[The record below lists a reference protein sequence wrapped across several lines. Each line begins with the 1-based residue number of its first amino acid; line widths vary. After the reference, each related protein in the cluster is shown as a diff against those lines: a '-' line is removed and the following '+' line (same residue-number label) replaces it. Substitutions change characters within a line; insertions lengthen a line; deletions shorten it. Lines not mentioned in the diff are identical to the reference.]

1 MKWIFGYG
9 SLMWNPG
16 FKFELVL
23 KSTLMGWKRR
33 IIQPSTD
40 HRGTFSQPGRVA
52 TLVADDSGFCQGLIF
67 GVRDDSFDNV
77 KEYLDKRE
85 IDGYEMRGVDVDC
98 KLGITRCFTYMTIK
112 NENCFEDLSV
122 MRLAQQII
130 VAEGESGENIEY
142 FRMLE
147 TTLRKFNFIDK
158 HVAQIALELKKLL
171 KK

>member
-1 MKWIFGYG
+1 
-9 SLMWNPG
+9 
-16 FKFELVL
+16 
-23 KSTLMGWKRR
+23 
-33 IIQPSTD
+33 
-40 HRGTFSQPGRVA
+40 
-52 TLVADDSGFCQGLIF
+52 
-67 GVRDDSFDNV
+67 
-77 KEYLDKRE
+77 
-85 IDGYEMRGVDVDC
+85 MRGVDVDC

-147 TTLRKFNFIDK
+147 ATLRKFNFIDK